1 MRIHTVLPPS
11 LVAALLLAA
20 CSDSNAPGGSP
31 GTLSLHVATT
41 PSANISAGSAMSPS
55 LVATPLTYTDGSG
68 NVLVIEQAQVVL
80 KQVTFERADN
90 ATACPDGEH
99 DPEHDAGHHPVQGS
113 NRHGPNQPG
122 MSSGSVAF
130 DAADQDEAD
139 GRDACNA
146 QALGPILVDLPLNS
160 RPEQQFAISIE
171 PGTYTG
177 VRFHIHKA
185 NSGSEAAFLTD
196 HPEFVGSSIRVAG
209 TFNDEPFT
217 YTTSLNAVQEQRF
230 ESPVTVDASGT
241 TDVTLLVDLSTWFKG
256 TDGTLVSPATAMA
269 GGANE
274 HLVWD
279 NIRRSFHAFND
290 RNQDGHSD

>member
-1 MRIHTVLPPS
+1 MRIHAVLPPS
-11 LVAALLLAA
+11 LAVALVVCA

-31 GTLSLHVATT
+31 GTLSLQVATT
-41 PSANISAGSAMSPS
+41 PSTSVAAGSAISPS
-55 LVATPLTYTDGSG
+55 LMTTPLTYTDGAG

-90 ATACPDGEH
+90 AIGCPDGEH
-99 DPEHDAGHHPVQGS
+99 DPEHDSGHHPVQGS
-113 NRHGPNQPG
+113 NRHGPDRPR
-122 MSSGSVAF
+122 MSGGPAF

-139 GRDACNA
+139 DRDACDA
-146 QALGPILVDLPLNS
+146 RALGPILVDLPLNS
-160 RPEQQFAISIE
+160 APQQQFAISIE

-196 HPEFVGSSIRVAG
+196 HPEFVGTSIRVTG

-241 TDVTLLVDLSTWFKG
+241 TDVTLLVDLSSWFKAA
-256 TDGTLVSPATAMA
+256 DGTLVGPATALP

-274 HLVWD
+274 QLVWN
-279 NIRRSFHAFND
+279 NIKRSFHAFND
-290 RNQDGHSD
+290 RNHDGHSD

>member
-1 MRIHTVLPPS
+1 MRIHAVLPPS
-11 LVAALLLAA
+11 LAVALLVCA

-31 GTLSLHVATT
+31 GTLSLQVATT
-41 PSANISAGSAMSPS
+41 PSANVAAGSAISPS
-55 LVATPLTYTDGSG
+55 LVATPLTYTDGAG
-68 NVLVIEQAQVVL
+68 NILVIEQAQVVL

-90 ATACPDGEH
+90 AIGCPDGEH
-99 DPEHDAGHHPVQGS
+99 DPEHDTGHHPIQGS
-113 NRHGPNQPG
+113 GHHGPDRPG
-122 MSSGSVAF
+122 MSSAGPAF

-139 GRDACNA
+139 DRDACDA
-146 QALGPILVDLPLNS
+146 RALGPILVDLPLNS
-160 RPEQQFAISIE
+160 APQQQFAISIE

-196 HPEFVGSSIRVAG
+196 HPEFVGASIRVAG

-241 TDVTLLVDLSTWFKG
+241 TDVTLLVDLSTWFKAA
-256 TDGTLVSPATAMA
+256 DATLVSPATALP

-274 HLVWD
+274 QLVWD
-279 NIRRSFHAFND
+279 NIKRSFRAFND
-290 RNQDGHSD
+290 RNHDGHSD